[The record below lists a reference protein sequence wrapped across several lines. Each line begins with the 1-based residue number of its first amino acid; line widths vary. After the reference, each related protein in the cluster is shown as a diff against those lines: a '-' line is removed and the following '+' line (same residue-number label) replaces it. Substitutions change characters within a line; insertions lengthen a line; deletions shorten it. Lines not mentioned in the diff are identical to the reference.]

1 MLLYSDFEVTAC
13 VQSRLIL
20 YGAVWQLRICIHI
33 SKEKK
38 VHIISSAYCMKV
50 QPLLDPMVH
59 NISVNSASFF
69 RALQP
74 KSGCLSEKSDILCI
88 FRQSDANL
96 ASTGIIAQPL
106 QAQVESYNKSSAES
120 VDHGMAEIQAI

>member
-1 MLLYSDFEVTAC
+1 MEPYGSFASAFI
-13 VQSRLIL
+13 SR
-20 YGAVWQLRICIHI
+20 RRRKCIY
-33 SKEKK
+33 
-38 VHIISSAYCMKV
+38 ISSAYCMKV
-50 QPLLDPMVH
+50 QDPMVH

-96 ASTGIIAQPL
+96 ASTGIIAQPQ
-106 QAQVESYNKSSAES
+106 QAQVDSYNKSSPES
-120 VDHGMAEIQAI
+120 VDHGMVEIQAIQL